1 MKAINITLDLSHLE
15 NLLWILAE
23 WGNYPATTKES
34 VTPTQFNELVERLTA
49 QRLQQ

>member
-23 WGNYPATTKES
+23 WGNCPATGKES
-34 VTPTQFNELVERLTA
+34 VTPSQFDQLVERLTA
-49 QRLQQ
+49 QRLQE